1 MLAAWNDG
9 ILAICIFKVLG
20 YVGGGFG
27 ELCVNYV
34 MICVKIED
42 FWRSSRWSAKWVEE
56 DIGRTLDGHWADK
69 RLALEIVF
77 CYNVNKKR
85 KITSMSETVKVGFR
99 VNKELKMEA
108 EKVFKQMG
116 MTTTAAIGVFF
127 AQCVREQRLPF
138 QPGATQ
144 AEVEENGFDA
154 LLDEADKIL
163 GDEKTTTGFVG
174 FEELEIAEK

>member
-1 MLAAWNDG
+1 M
-9 ILAICIFKVLG
+9 ICVFKVLG
-20 YVGGGFG
+20 CVGGSFW
-27 ELCVNYV
+27 ELCANYD
-34 MICVKIED
+34 MICVEIEE
-42 FWRSSRWSAKWVEE
+42 FWRSLRQSAKWAEE

-69 RLALEIVF
+69 RLVLEIVF

-85 KITSMSETVKVGFR
+85 KISSMSETVKVGFR
-99 VNKELKMEA
+99 VNKELKAEA

-116 MTTTAAIGVFF
+116 MTTTVAIGVFF

-144 AEVEENGFDA
+144 AEVEENGFEA

-163 GDEKTTTGFVG
+163 GGEKTTTDFVS
-174 FEELEIAEK
+174 FEELEISDK